1 MSSDQPIHEDLPDAV
16 AVPLV
21 EPLPTGARIVEGS
34 HVRPVPQET
43 REEIIRAFGNWP
55 TVDARNVLGR
65 GNGLQERLHNQL
77 RQRLQRLDG
86 HHRQLLLR
94 QDRWYDRLP
103 ELILPDRL
111 VGDNGAEFFGVDYD
125 DMPAL
130 AEEPEGDYD
139 DMPALVGDMPDLD
152 LGSDDSDDEMYTNAS
167 KAA

>member
-34 HVRPVPQET
+34 DVRPVSQET
-43 REEIIRAFGNWP
+43 REEIIRGFGNWHY
-55 TVDARNVLGR
+55 R
-65 GNGLQERLHNQL
+65 GNGLQERVRPQFL
-77 RQRLQRLDG
+77 QRLQRLDG

-130 AEEPEGDYD
+130 AEDPEVDYD